1 MYSVLLPT
9 PQQYKRQSNNDMKET
24 IKDIIFK
31 TSALLV
37 LAGAIL
43 PLFVTAAWV
52 PYIFAIGAAGMS
64 IVRLTTPYKGK
75 NTRLRRLVLIE
86 LFGTLMLLFA
96 SYLMFRGGTDW
107 LVILTISV
115 VLQVYTAF
123 LIPHVV
129 AQEKQEEEKGNKKR

>member
-1 MYSVLLPT
+1 
-9 PQQYKRQSNNDMKET
+9 MKET

-107 LVILTISV
+107 LVILTISA

-129 AQEKQEEEKGNKKR
+129 AQEKQGEEKGNKKR

>member
-1 MYSVLLPT
+1 
-9 PQQYKRQSNNDMKET
+9 MKET

-43 PLFVTAAWV
+43 PLFVTASWV

-64 IVRLTTPYKGK
+64 VIRLSTPYRGK
-75 NTRLRRLVLIE
+75 NVRLRRLVLIE

-96 SYLMFRGGTDW
+96 SYLMFKGGTDW
-107 LVILTISV
+107 LVIFTISV
-115 VLQVYTAF
+115 ALQVYTAF
-123 LIPHVV
+123 LIPHVM
-129 AQEKQEEEKGNKKR
+129 AQEEQKEKDKEEKK

>member
-52 PYIFAIGAAGMS
+52 PYIFAIVAAGMS
-64 IVRLTTPYKGK
+64 IVRHTTPYKGK
-75 NTRLRRLVLIE
+75 NTRLRRLVLI
-86 LFGTLMLLFA
+86 
-96 SYLMFRGGTDW
+96 
-107 LVILTISV
+107 
-115 VLQVYTAF
+115 
-123 LIPHVV
+123 
-129 AQEKQEEEKGNKKR
+129 